1 MVDAQAFIDNEGY
14 ATVNIEIH
22 QHGDAAVICIVGS
35 VDGVTA
41 PMLLAEFHTC
51 VMAGHVRLVAD
62 LRGVDYTSSAG
73 LRALLATMKETR
85 VQGGDLR
92 LSNVTP
98 HVLKVLELSGFTSI
112 MKLYDDV
119 DAAVASYAA

>member
-1 MVDAQAFIDNEGY
+1 V
-14 ATVNIEIH
+14 V
-22 QHGDAAVICIVGS
+22 CIVGS
-35 VDGVTA
+35 VDGFSGSGDLRDLHGAGDACTA
-41 PMLLAEFHTC
+41 RRA
-51 VMAGHVRLVAD
+51 AD
-62 LRGVDYTSSAG
+62 LGSVDYTSSAG

-85 VQGGDLR
+85 RQGGGLR

-119 DAAVASYAA
+119 DTAVASYAG

>member
-1 MVDAQAFIDNEGY
+1 M
-14 ATVNIEIH
+14 NIEIQ
-22 QHGDAAVICIVGS
+22 QHDHVAVVCVVGS
-35 VDGVTA
+35 VDGTTA
-41 PMLLAEFHTC
+41 PTLMAELHAC
-51 VMAGHVRLVAD
+51 VTSGNVHLVAD
-62 LRGVDYTSSAG
+62 LAGVDYTSSVG

-85 VQGGDLR
+85 LQGGDLR

-119 DAAVASYAA
+119 ESAVDSYAV

>member
-1 MVDAQAFIDNEGY
+1 M
-14 ATVNIEIH
+14 NIEIH
-22 QHGDAAVICIVGS
+22 QHNATTVIAVIGS
-35 VDGVTA
+35 VDGLTA
-41 PMLLAEFHTC
+41 PALLAEFHAC
-51 VMAGHVRLVAD
+51 VTAGSVRLVAD

-112 MKLYDDV
+112 MKLYDDI
-119 DAAVASYAA
+119 DAAVASYAV

>member
-1 MVDAQAFIDNEGY
+1 MAAAYGLTDNWEY
-14 ATVNIEIH
+14 TAVNIEIQQRDH
-22 QHGDAAVICIVGS
+22 AAVVCIVGS
-35 VDGVTA
+35 VDGLTA
-41 PMLLAEFHTC
+41 PVLLAEFHAC
-51 VMAGHVRLVAD
+51 VAAGNICLVAD
-62 LRGVDYTSSAG
+62 LGSVDYTSSAG

-85 VQGGDLR
+85 LQGGDLR

-119 DAAVASYAA
+119 DTAVASYAM